1 MTRVLSDEVREVR
14 SSVYK
19 INATIPNRWYSRSMV
34 EGGIALSLI
43 ALAII
48 LLTAPQVAY
57 GVATQFSFGTFNH
70 TGLEK
75 HTQAFLND
83 LQQKGGPPIYT
94 LSPQDARAVLSGL
107 QASTPVEKLPA
118 VIENRTIPGGPGGKD
133 ISITIVRPPNSSNE
147 TLPVVIYI
155 HGGGWVL
162 GGFDTHERLV
172 RELANKANAVIVFVN
187 YTPSPEAKYPVAIE
201 QAYAATKW
209 VAENGKTINVNSS
222 RLAVAGDSV
231 GGNMAAAVTMLAKER
246 SGPPIKF
253 QVLFYPVTDA
263 SFDTPSYMTYQNGYW
278 LLRDGMKW
286 FWSNYLTNQTNV
298 KDPTVSPLQASI
310 EQLKGLPP
318 ALIING
324 ENDVL
329 RDEGEAYALKLSEAG
344 VPVAAVRYHGTIHD
358 FVMLNVI
365 TDDPSP
371 RAAIEQASIMLKK
384 TLSD

>member
-1 MTRVLSDEVREVR
+1 MASAVANGVK
-14 SSVYK
+14 VYIDIK
-19 INATIPNRWYSRSMV
+19 NYIYLIVPNPGTI
-34 EGGIALSLI
+34 L
-43 ALAII
+43 
-48 LLTAPQVAY
+48 APQ
-57 GVATQFSFGTFNH
+57 FSLGTFNH

-75 HTQAFLND
+75 QARAFLDD
-83 LQQKGGPPIYT
+83 LQEKGGPPIYT
-94 LSPQDARAVLSGL
+94 LSPEEARAVLSGL
-107 QASTPVEKLPA
+107 QASVGVKKLPVE
-118 VIENRTIPGGPGGKD
+118 IENRTIPGGPRGND

-172 RELANKANAVIVFVN
+172 RELANKANAVMVFVN
-187 YTPSPEAKYPVAIE
+187 YTPSPEAKHPVAIE

-209 VAENGKTINVNSS
+209 VSENGKAINVNSS
-222 RLAVAGDSV
+222 RLAVVGDSV

-246 SGPPIKF
+246 GGPPIRF

-263 SFDTPSYMTYQNGYW
+263 SFDTLSYMTYQNGYW

-286 FWSNYLTNQTNV
+286 FWNNYLTNQTNL

-329 RDEGEAYALKLSEAG
+329 RDEGEAYALKLLEAG

-371 RAAIEQASIMLKK
+371 RAAIEQTSVMLKNV
-384 TLSD
+384 LSG

>member
-1 MTRVLSDEVREVR
+1 MLTRTGEVSAIASQRWHLYCKSTQNKR
-14 SSVYK
+14 S
-19 INATIPNRWYSRSMV
+19 NSRSMAISIIL
-34 EGGIALSLI
+34 GGIVICLMALSPG
-43 ALAII
+43 
-48 LLTAPQVAY
+48 TVM
-57 GVATQFSFGTFNH
+57 ATQFSLGTFNH

-75 HTQAFLND
+75 QTRAFLD
-83 LQQKGGPPIYT
+83 DQQQKDGPPIFT
-94 LSPQDARAVLSGL
+94 LSPEKARAVLSGL
-107 QASTPVEKLPA
+107 QASVAVKKLPA
-118 VIENRTIPGGPGGKD
+118 DIENRTIPGGPGGKD

-222 RLAVAGDSV
+222 RLAVVADSV

-246 SGPPIKF
+246 GGPPIRF

-286 FWSNYLTNQTNV
+286 FWNNYLTNQTNV
-298 KDPTVSPLQASI
+298 KDPTVSPLQASV

-371 RAAIEQASIMLKK
+371 RAAIEQASIMLKNV
-384 TLSD
+384 LSG

>member
-1 MTRVLSDEVREVR
+1 
-14 SSVYK
+14 
-19 INATIPNRWYSRSMV
+19 MV
-34 EGGIALSLI
+34 KGGIALSSI

-48 LLTAPQVAY
+48 LIICAPQVGY
-57 GVATQFSFGTFNH
+57 GLATQFSLGTFNH

-75 HTQAFLND
+75 HTQAFLDD

-94 LSPQDARAVLSGL
+94 LSPEKARAVLSGL
-107 QASTPVEKLPA
+107 QASIPVKKLPA
-118 VIENRTIPGGPGGKD
+118 VIENRTISGGPSGQD
-133 ISITIVRPPNSSNE
+133 ISITIVRPANGSNQ

-172 RELANKANAVIVFVN
+172 RELSNKANVVIVFVN
-187 YTPSPEAKYPVAIE
+187 YTPSPEAKYPIALE

-209 VAENGKTINVNSS
+209 VAENGQSINVNSS

-231 GGNMAAAVTMLAKER
+231 GGNIATALTMLAKER
-246 SGPPIKF
+246 GGPSIRF
-253 QVLFYPVTDA
+253 QLLFYPVTDA
-263 SFDTPSYMTYQNGYW
+263 NFDTPSYMMYQNGYW
-278 LLRDGMKW
+278 LTRDAMKW
-286 FWSNYLTNQTNV
+286 FWSSYLTNQTNV
-298 KDPTVSPLQASI
+298 RDPTVSPLKASL

-329 RDEGEAYALKLSEAG
+329 RDEGEAYALKLLEAG
-344 VPVAAVRYHGTIHD
+344 VPVGAVRYHGTIHD
-358 FVMLNVI
+358 FVMLNPF
-365 TDDPSP
+365 TDDPAP

-384 TLSD
+384 ALSD